1 MTEGLISILMGIY
14 NCADTLPQAIDSV
27 LAQTY
32 TDWEL
37 ILCDD
42 CSTDNTYEIAESYRQ
57 QYPEK
62 IKLVKNEKNS
72 HLAFTLNHCLQ
83 NATGEFSVRMDGDDY
98 IAPDKFEKQVAFLR
112 SHPEFTLVGTLMQ
125 SFNGDELG
133 RVITYKE
140 FPDKYDLRFG
150 PCFAHASIMM
160 YTEAYNALGGYTVS
174 KRTVRAQDYDL
185 WFRFMAKGY
194 RGTNMQE
201 PLYFVR
207 ENGDSFMRRKAKMY
221 FWVMIT
227 RWKGFRLLH
236 YPLKY
241 YPYVLLPMVAMAG
254 NEVRKMKVRITRLF
268 HGGKKD

>member
-1 MTEGLISILMGIY
+1 MEKGQISILMAVY
-14 NCADTLPQAIDSV
+14 NCASTVRQSIDSV

-32 TDWEL
+32 QNWKF
-37 ILCDD
+37 IICDD
-42 CSTDNTYEIAESYRQ
+42 CSTDETLDIVNSYAEA
-57 QYPEK
+57 YPEK
-62 IKLVKNEKNS
+62 FLILQNEKNS
-72 HLAFTLNHCLQ
+72 KLSFSLNHCLA
-83 NATGEFSVRMDGDDY
+83 NAEGEYCVRMDGDDY
-98 IAPDKFEKQVAFLR
+98 IAPDKFEKQVAYLK
-112 SHPEFTLVGTLMQ
+112 SHPEISMVGTLMQ
-125 SFNGDELG
+125 VFNGAKLG
-133 RVITYKE
+133 RVIQYKE

-194 RGTNMQE
+194 RGANMQE

-207 ENGDSFMRRKAKMY
+207 EDADSFMRRKAKMY

-227 RWKGFRLLH
+227 RFKGFRLLH